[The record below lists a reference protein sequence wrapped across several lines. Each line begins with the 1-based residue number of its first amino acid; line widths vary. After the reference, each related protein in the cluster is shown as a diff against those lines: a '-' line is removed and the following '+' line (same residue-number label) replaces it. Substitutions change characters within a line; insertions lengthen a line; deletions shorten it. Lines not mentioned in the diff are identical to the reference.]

1 MRTSY
6 VAAGRGRAWNAG
18 DALDAAGATW
28 RELLALLRIAAFRRV
43 AAVEIVGRESTLVT
57 LAAIALAAWIAVDPL
72 VHSREMVFTWYA
84 VPDVLCIV
92 TGLLAVTWLL
102 SRLSRPCP
110 GYRRTLLV
118 ALGTL
123 PLLMIGAVGSWKLVN
138 PWVPLLS
145 AALSLYALAF
155 VSHGLRALTGA
166 WQHRAVLAAA
176 LVAGG
181 FIWSLDYLQVNPRL
195 WVRADEKAD
204 RLNPAGVD
212 SARMSRVQFTQQAR
226 IDATIAAMA
235 PQTPGVVETYFVGF
249 AGYGEE
255 PIFSRE
261 IALAEQVV
269 GSRFGSE
276 RRSLRLVN
284 DRRDVESWP
293 IATEPGLRHALRR
306 MGEVMGDEDVLFLV
320 FSSHGDRGKGVRVT
334 NPGMMSGT
342 LAPGTVEEMLRD
354 AGIDWRVV
362 VVSACYSGPFVDTLA
377 NDRTIVIAAASADR
391 KSFGCNDSREITY
404 FGEAFF
410 RDALAGGGS
419 LHAAFDTARVA
430 LERKERASGI
440 TPSLPRAAFGTQLE
454 GRLQEARTAAR

>member
-1 MRTSY
+1 
-6 VAAGRGRAWNAG
+6 
-18 DALDAAGATW
+18 
-28 RELLALLRIAAFRRV
+28 
-43 AAVEIVGRESTLVT
+43 
-57 LAAIALAAWIAVDPL
+57 
-72 VHSREMVFTWYA
+72 
-84 VPDVLCIV
+84 
-92 TGLLAVTWLL
+92 
-102 SRLSRPCP
+102 
-110 GYRRTLLV
+110 
-118 ALGTL
+118 
-123 PLLMIGAVGSWKLVN
+123 
-138 PWVPLLS
+138 
-145 AALSLYALAF
+145 
-155 VSHGLRALTGA
+155 
-166 WQHRAVLAAA
+166 
-176 LVAGG
+176 
-181 FIWSLDYLQVNPRL
+181 
-195 WVRADEKAD
+195 
-204 RLNPAGVD
+204 
-212 SARMSRVQFTQQAR
+212 MSRVQFTQQAR

-235 PQTPGVVETYFVGF
+235 PQTPGVVDTYFVGF